1 MKNKIAAV
9 VLAASMFGTAV
20 MPAANVFAAEAA
32 ETALQC
38 HQHRMYQW
46 NRHPDQAED
55 RRLIHLP
62 RSQIA

>member
-32 ETALQC
+32 ETEETTTEAT
-38 HQHRMYQW
+38 
-46 NRHPDQAED
+46 
-55 RRLIHLP
+55 
-62 RSQIA
+62 

>member
-1 MKNKIAAV
+1 MAV
-9 VLAASMFGTAV
+9 LCLFLSFLFLLFWKHSVPVSD
-20 MPAANVFAAEAA
+20 AAEAA